1 MIEST
6 RRVAPASSGAFTVLD
21 GERSYRIAAYDR
33 MPAFL
38 LSLPSDSDL
47 WMFVSSGGGL
57 TAGRVDAEGS
67 LFPYE
72 TVDRLHDGHHHTGPI
87 TLVRAAVGPGRT
99 VVWQPFSDRS
109 GEDFRIERNLYK
121 NVLGNRLVFEEI
133 NHSLSLAF
141 RYRWAACDEFGWVR
155 TATLTNH
162 GPAAVTLSLLDGLRN
177 VLPYGVPLALSQQS
191 SSLVDAYKRTE
202 RDAETGLGIFS
213 LTARIVDRP
222 EPAEELR
229 ANVAWCHGLP
239 DPRVGLS
246 LEAIAAFRRG
256 DSPPHDELRTGRR
269 GDYLVA
275 ASLTVEPGVPARWH
289 VVADAGLD
297 AVRLTALRARLL
309 AGGDLERAIE
319 DGLAR
324 ASRNLLRN
332 VASADGLQ
340 LTGHAESTAHH
351 FASVLFNNMRGGV
364 FARNHGIPRE
374 DFAAYLATRNRPAA
388 LRHAAWLAG
397 QPATLP
403 VRELLAAAD
412 STGDADLQRL
422 ALEYLPLYFGR
433 RHGDPSRPWNGFR
446 IRVRNGDGSPA
457 LGYEGNW
464 RDIFQNWEALGA
476 SFPGF
481 LPGMIARFVNA
492 STRDGFNPYRI
503 SNEGIDWEVLDPR
516 HPWSGIG
523 YWGDHQVVYLLR
535 LLEALESHAPGEIAR
550 LLDREIFSYAD
561 VPYRLLPYDAIV
573 EDPRSTIA
581 FDHDLAA
588 RVEERVRTLGT
599 DGKLVPG
606 DEGSVAHVNLVEK
619 LLVPA
624 LSKLSNL
631 VPDGGIWM
639 NTQRPEWN
647 DANNALVG
655 NGLSVVTVCHL
666 RRYLI
671 FLERLLSARADPD
684 VALSGEVARWLERVL
699 HVLEEHPSLLA
710 APTLHDRDRR
720 HVMDGLGRAFSLYR
734 ESLDRN
740 APGERAQ
747 VPCADLVALCRVGVA
762 WLDHTIDANRRADG
776 LYGSYNLLAL
786 SEDRREAAVHPL
798 GVMLEGQVAALSSGR
813 VAPDEA
819 AGILARL
826 FDSDL
831 YRADQ
836 RSFLLYP
843 ERALPGFLEKNVI
856 PDARIRAVPLLS
868 ALLEAGER
876 SLLERDARGVCRFN
890 AGFANARDV
899 EAALDRLA
907 ERGPWAAGVARDRQ
921 ATLEVWEAVF
931 HHRSFTGRSG
941 TMYGYEGIGCIYWHM
956 VAKLLLAVQELVL
969 RAERESAAPAVLD
982 ALVRAYD
989 RIRDGL
995 GFAKTPEEFGAFPTD
1010 PYSHTPRHA
1019 GAQQPGMTGQV
1030 KEEIL
1035 TRLGELGVQVEDGRV
1050 RFRPILLRPGEL
1062 LRQAGTYRCFDV
1074 EGKAQ
1079 AIAVPAGGLAFSYC
1093 QVPVIYESGEEETI
1107 GVTSR
1112 DGTTSRRPGDRLT
1125 PEESRAVFD
1134 RRGTVS
1140 RIDVRVRVPAPA
1152 LRHQRR

>member
-1 MIEST
+1 MIEPAP
-6 RRVAPASSGAFTVLD
+6 RVAPASSGAFTVLD
-21 GERSYRIAAYDR
+21 GERHYRVSAFDR
-33 MPAFL
+33 MPPFL
-38 LSLPSDSDL
+38 MSLPSDTDL
-47 WMFVSSGGGL
+47 WMFISSGGGL

-87 TLVRAAVGPGRT
+87 TLLRVAPGPGRS

-109 GEDFRIERNLYK
+109 AEDFRVERNLYK
-121 NVLGNRLVFEEI
+121 NAIGNRLVFEEI

-141 RYRWAACDEFGWVR
+141 RYRWAACDAFGWVR

-162 GPAAVTLSLLDGLRN
+162 GPAAVTLSVLDGLRN
-177 VLPYGVPLALSQQS
+177 VLPFGVPLALSQQS

-202 RDAETGLGIFS
+202 RDPETGLGIFS

-222 EPAEELR
+222 EAAEELR
-229 ANVAWCHGLP
+229 ANVVWCHGLP

-256 DSPPHDELRTGRR
+256 DSAAHDELRTGRR
-269 GDYLVA
+269 GDYLVT
-275 ASLTVEPGVPARWH
+275 SSFTVEPRVPMRWH

-309 AGGDLERAIE
+309 AGGDLDRAIE
-319 DGLAR
+319 EGLAK

-340 LTGHAESTAHH
+340 LTEHAESTVHH

-364 FARNHGIPRE
+364 FARNDEIPPG
-374 DFAAYLATRNRPAA
+374 DFAAFLETRNRPAA

-403 VRELLAAAD
+403 PRELLVAAGA
-412 STGDADLQRL
+412 TGDADLQRL
-422 ALEYLPLYFGR
+422 SLEYLPLHFGR

-457 LGYEGNW
+457 LDYEGNW
-464 RDIFQNWEALGA
+464 RDIFQNWEALAA
-476 SFPGF
+476 SFPRF
-481 LPGMIARFVNA
+481 LTGMIARFVNA

-503 SNEGIDWEVLDPR
+503 SRDGIDWEVLDPR

-523 YWGDHQVVYLLR
+523 YWGDHQIVYLLR
-535 LLEALESHAPGEIAR
+535 LLEALESHAPGEIAG
-550 LLDREIFSYAD
+550 LLDREVFAYAD

-573 EDPRSTIA
+573 DDPRSTIA

-588 RVEERVRTLGT
+588 RVDARVRDLGT
-599 DGKLVPG
+599 DGKLVSG
-606 DEGSVAHVNLVEK
+606 DDGSVAHVNLVEK

-624 LSKLSNL
+624 LCKLSNL

-666 RRYLI
+666 RRYLLL
-671 FLERLLSARADPD
+671 LEQLLAGRVDPN
-684 VALSGEVARWLERVL
+684 VTISSEVARWFERVR
-699 HVLEEHPSLLA
+699 HVLGEHHPLLA
-710 APTLHDRDRR
+710 APMLNDRDRR
-720 HVMDGLGRAFSLYR
+720 HVMDGLGRAFSLFR
-734 ESLDRN
+734 ETLDRN
-740 APGERAQ
+740 GPRERTQ
-747 VPCADLVALCRVGVA
+747 LSGADIVALCRVAVA
-762 WLDHTIDANRRADG
+762 WLDHTILANRRADG

-786 SEDRREAAVHPL
+786 SADRREASVHPL
-798 GVMLEGQVAALSSGR
+798 DVMLEGQVAALSSGL
-813 VAPDEA
+813 VAPAEA
-819 AGILARL
+819 VRILAQL

-843 ERALPGFLEKNVI
+843 ERALPGFLEKNVV
-856 PDARIRAVPLLS
+856 PDARIRAVPLLC

-876 SLLERDARGVCRFN
+876 SLLERDARGVGRFN
-890 AGFANARDV
+890 AGFANARDL
-899 EAALDRLA
+899 ESALDRLA
-907 ERGPWAAGVARDRQ
+907 EREPWAAGVARDRQ
-921 ATLEVWEAVF
+921 AVVDVWEAVF

-941 TMYGYEGIGCIYWHM
+941 TMYGYEGLGCIYWHM

-969 RAERESAAPAVLD
+969 RAERDSTAPGVLE

-995 GFAKTPEEFGAFPTD
+995 GFAKTPGEFGAFPTD

-1035 TRLGELGVQVEDGRV
+1035 TRLGELGVQVEEGRV
-1050 RFRPILLRPGEL
+1050 RFRPMLLRPGEF
-1062 LRQAGTYRCFDV
+1062 LRQAGTYRYFDV
-1074 EGKAQ
+1074 AGEARE
-1079 AIAVPAGGLAFSYC
+1079 IAVPAGGLAFSCC
-1093 QVPVIYESGEEETI
+1093 QVPVIYESSEEESI
-1107 GVTSR
+1107 CVTAR
-1112 DGTTSRRPGDRLT
+1112 DGTASRRPGDRLT
-1125 PEESRAVFD
+1125 AEESRALFD